1 MISPNGYEISGY
13 EAPATRRVVSKS
25 LRGTGQK
32 ENVFQV
38 ATSGYQVVTRHR
50 SQGEL
55 FLNSGE
61 TTATK
66 LFVFKW
72 IRDTGHR
79 TSGFQMV
86 MRHRSQ
92 DERFPSDYAALA
104 KGRHR
109 SKCFGRHASQ
119 DELLPKA
126 YEAPVRTRVISKL
139 TRGTGHTTIGF
150 QVATRHRSQ
159 GKWLPNG
166 NNVRVT
172 VRMVSEWRRDTRNI
186 FVLNGYETPVT
197 GRVVSKFV

>member
-1 MISPNGYEISGY
+1 MISPNGYETSGY
-13 EAPATRRVVSKS
+13 EAPVTRRVVSKS

-66 LFVFKW
+66 LFVFKL
-72 IRDTGHR
+72 IPDTGHR

-104 KGRHR
+104 AA
-109 SKCFGRHASQ
+109 SFQVFGRHASQ

-126 YEAPVRTRVISKL
+126 YEAPVRRRVISKL

-150 QVATRHRSQ
+150 QVATMHRSQ

-166 NNVRVT
+166 NIVRVF
-172 VRMVSEWRRDTRNI
+172 VRLA
-186 FVLNGYETPVT
+186 FPPQ
-197 GRVVSKFV
+197 